1 MESQN
6 KLLERHVQTI
16 LVSLITAGILWVG
29 ITVSSLQTNVA
40 VVQASLA
47 RLESKFSTVDVD
59 HIKLLEL
66 IERVKALEAR
76 KK

>member
-1 MESQN
+1 MASN
-6 KLLERHVQTI
+6 RIMERHIQTI

-40 VVQASLA
+40 VVQASIA

-59 HIKLLEL
+59 HVKLLEL
-66 IERVKALEAR
+66 IERVKALEAKR
-76 KK
+76 R